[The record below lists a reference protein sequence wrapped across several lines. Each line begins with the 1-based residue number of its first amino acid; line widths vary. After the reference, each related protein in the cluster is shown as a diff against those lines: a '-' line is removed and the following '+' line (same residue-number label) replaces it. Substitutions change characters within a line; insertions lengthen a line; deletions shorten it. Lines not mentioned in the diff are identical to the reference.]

1 MHGEGTYVY
10 ASSNDIYSG
19 SWSDGKRHGQGVYEF
34 SKDKSVLKGY
44 WNKLGDIEEGEWIM
58 THDIIYS
65 GKFHHGKPMGKGKF
79 TIGPTSSSVSGSY
92 VEKIPSSNN
101 DVEQGSS
108 IRWISVDALKM

>member
-19 SWSDGKRHGQGVYEF
+19 SWSYGKRHEQGVYEF

-65 GKFHHGKPMGKGKF
+65 GKFHHGKPIGKGTF